1 MPEILHRVWGYLEAL
16 GFVPQP
22 NLRLLVKR

>member
-1 MPEILHRVWGYLEAL
+1 MTEELDS
-16 GFVPQP
+16 